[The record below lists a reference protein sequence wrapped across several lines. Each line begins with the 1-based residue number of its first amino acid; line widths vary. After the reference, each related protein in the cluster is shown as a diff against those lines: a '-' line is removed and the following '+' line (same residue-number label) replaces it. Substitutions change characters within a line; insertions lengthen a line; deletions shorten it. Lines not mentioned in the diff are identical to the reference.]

1 MQKSMIKLLSVA
13 DGISILN
20 AVFGVLAII
29 FITSNLGTCEIFRIR
44 ASFTFILLALLADGL
59 DGIIARKFG
68 KSDIGEYLDSMADM
82 TSFVIAPAVFI
93 YYIYSNM
100 PNFLFYRHIYL
111 LFALILFLSFGIIR
125 LASFKIMKEK
135 KVFIGLPT
143 PASTIILLVIAWFR
157 VEFIFILPAVV
168 IIGGLMAS
176 NIKFPKPG
184 IRMDLIAALLI
195 LLSIILYDNL
205 YSIAPLLLLIA
216 IIIYS
221 AAGPI
226 FNKFL
231 KQY

>member
-1 MQKSMIKLLSVA
+1 LQKSMIKLLSVA